1 MLPCQIE
8 EMTLSK
14 SKFLYDVD
22 RKKNSRFCKQLSR
35 AIFYITFGFISDMNT
50 QNQVQIS
57 SINNDAT
64 SKKNQVDATNA
75 KEVTK

>member
-1 MLPCQIE
+1 
-8 EMTLSK
+8 
-14 SKFLYDVD
+14 
-22 RKKNSRFCKQLSR
+22 
-35 AIFYITFGFISDMNT
+35 MNT

-64 SKKNQVDATNA
+64 SKKIQVDATNA

>member
-1 MLPCQIE
+1 
-8 EMTLSK
+8 
-14 SKFLYDVD
+14 
-22 RKKNSRFCKQLSR
+22 
-35 AIFYITFGFISDMNT
+35 MNT

>member
-1 MLPCQIE
+1 
-8 EMTLSK
+8 
-14 SKFLYDVD
+14 
-22 RKKNSRFCKQLSR
+22 
-35 AIFYITFGFISDMNT
+35 MNT

-75 KEVTK
+75 KEVTKWDQTMKVIIHSVKFWWRAYAFKHLRFIR

>member
-1 MLPCQIE
+1 
-8 EMTLSK
+8 
-14 SKFLYDVD
+14 
-22 RKKNSRFCKQLSR
+22 
-35 AIFYITFGFISDMNT
+35 MNT

-75 KEVTK
+75 KEVTKWDQTMKVIIHSINFRWRTYAFKHLRFIR